1 MSGFFKEPVSH
12 WNISNSGG
20 GGGGEISQVIL
31 SKHFIELKIFISS
44 LLITYMYS

>member
-20 GGGGEISQVIL
+20 GGGERSVKL
-31 SKHFIELKIFISS
+31 YYPNT
-44 LLITYMYS
+44 LLN